1 MLWWLRE
8 SRFFAQSYLAAALI
22 SLTDNYMPAP
32 VTVKQ
37 ICGRV
42 LRNTLRRRSFV
53 PKVTTHCAHFIG
65 SKSMRVCHNGPLG
78 AQNLSLQAT
87 VYTSGIIF
95 PTWFASFGSKEGK
108 QEVALEAAALKRVK
122 CSVQ

>member
-1 MLWWLRE
+1 M
-8 SRFFAQSYLAAALI
+8 AAALI

-32 VTVKQ
+32 ATVKQ

-65 SKSMRVCHNGPLG
+65 SKSMSVCHNGPLG

-87 VYTSGIIF
+87 AYTSGIIF

-108 QEVALEAAALKRVK
+108 QECALVASAPEWAE
-122 CSVQ
+122 CSVQRFS